1 MYYFCGKVN
10 QGHVFCQ
17 FYRGSPYLRESVMG
31 GSTVLLTVTR
41 IKHNY
46 VLMMCFLVLFFL
58 FLQNIDLPGLS
69 FGQQDYYPY
78 VFFKLN
84 LNLLE
89 K

>member
-1 MYYFCGKVN
+1 MTLYKPMPKKVALLIFLPGITLKICCYFI
-10 QGHVFCQ
+10 F
-17 FYRGSPYLRESVMG
+17 
-31 GSTVLLTVTR
+31 
-41 IKHNY
+41 
-46 VLMMCFLVLFFL
+46 
-58 FLQNIDLPGLS
+58 QNVDLPGLS

>member
-46 VLMMCFLVLFFL
+46 VLMMCFLVFF
-58 FLQNIDLPGLS
+58 
-69 FGQQDYYPY
+69 
-78 VFFKLN
+78 FFYSYRTLTFQVY
-84 LNLLE
+84 LLVS
-89 K
+89 KIIIHTFSSSSI